1 MSNLS
6 EKNLEKLRKIQE
18 IAEADE
24 LDEEEFEFLLKCAVD
39 RVICVKTEAIE
50 ALYDV
55 EDPRAMEVLLTLVN
69 DKDDLV
75 RTCVCES
82 LGNYDDEKVIEV
94 LKEKAVEDE
103 LDLVRGYA
111 ITALGDIGVA
121 YPEHKREFIKFME
134 ENLKNESEDWI
145 KICYYTELCRLGH
158 SNYLIN
164 LLSGLQNTNY
174 SVRSA
179 TINSLYPVF
188 NKDNYEMIRQQ
199 CEAAL
204 VNEQE
209 RAIRMGMQELLD
221 TMEREL
227 S

>member
-75 RTCVCES
+75 RTCACES

-111 ITALGDIGVA
+111 IIALGDIGVA

-134 ENLKNESEDWI
+134 ENLKNEPEDWE
-145 KICYYTELCRLGH
+145 KVNYYTALCRLGQ
-158 SNYLIN
+158 SDYLLN

-174 SVRSA
+174 LVRSA

-199 CEAAL
+199 CEAVL

-209 RAIRMGMQELLD
+209 RAVKMEMQELLD

>member
-6 EKNLEKLRKIQE
+6 EKNLEKLRRIQE

-75 RTCVCES
+75 RTCACES

-111 ITALGDIGVA
+111 IIALGDIGVA

-134 ENLKNESEDWI
+134 ENLKNEPEDWE
-145 KICYYTELCRLGH
+145 KVNYYTALCRLGQ
-158 SNYLIN
+158 SDYLLN
-164 LLSGLQNTNY
+164 LLSGLQNTDY
-174 SVRSA
+174 LVRSA

-199 CEAAL
+199 CEAVL

-209 RAIRMGMQELLD
+209 RAVKMEMQELLD

>member
-1 MSNLS
+1 MAAQPGSQDVY
-6 EKNLEKLRKIQE
+6 KRQR
-18 IAEADE
+18 
-24 LDEEEFEFLLKCAVD
+24 LD
-39 RVICVKTEAIE
+39 
-50 ALYDV
+50 
-55 EDPRAMEVLLTLVN
+55 
-69 DKDDLV
+69 
-75 RTCVCES
+75 
-82 LGNYDDEKVIEV
+82 
-94 LKEKAVEDE
+94 
-103 LDLVRGYA
+103 
-111 ITALGDIGVA
+111 
-121 YPEHKREFIKFME
+121 
-134 ENLKNESEDWI
+134 
-145 KICYYTELCRLGH
+145 H